1 MFIYQVR
8 VLLKDLKNPT
18 SVGVIDAFKICS
30 PLYLHSK
37 IGWVFDNF
45 SERNGVEQFF
55 RVPKFTEA
63 IPFCH
68 TKIDLKNLIRSIVFS
83 LS

>member
-1 MFIYQVR
+1 MYQVR

-18 SVGVIDAFKICS
+18 SVGVIDAFKICL

-55 RVPKFTEA
+55 R
-63 IPFCH
+63 IP
-68 TKIDLKNLIRSIVFS
+68 
-83 LS
+83 